1 MKINKAFVV
10 RKIGDDFVLVPKGDT
25 ALSFNGLV
33 SLNEAGAFLWGKL
46 SEEVSESALVDMFL
60 EEYETDRETAA
71 KDVREFLEN
80 LRSADLIS

>member
-46 SEEVSESALVDMFL
+46 SEEISESALVDMFL
-60 EEYETDRETAA
+60 EEYEADRETAA

>member
-10 RKIGDDFVLVPKGDT
+10 RKIGDDFVLVPKGNT

-46 SEEVSESALVDMFL
+46 SEEVSEPALVDMFL